1 MTTQM
6 KFTFH
11 RDDSHGWIE
20 ISNDDLQ
27 ALDLRRSDFSVYSYH
42 NSFAV
47 FAEEDC
53 DAALAVEMHRCLFN
67 KEPLFTDKYHAG
79 DAPMRSMSRC
89 GPIKRNH
96 KGSRGMY
103 LFYGG

>member
-1 MTTQM
+1 MTKQM

-11 RDDSHGWIE
+11 RDDNHGWLE

-27 ALDLRRSDFSVYSYH
+27 ALGLRRSDFSVYSYQ

-67 KEPLFTDKYHAG
+67 TEPVFSDKYHAG

-96 KGSRGMY
+96 TISRDM
-103 LFYGG
+103 FYGL

>member
-6 KFTFH
+6 NFTFH
-11 RDDSHGWIE
+11 RDNNHGWIE
-20 ISNDDLQ
+20 ILNDELQ
-27 ALDLRRSDFSVYSYH
+27 ALGLRRSDFSVYSYH

-67 KEPLFTDKYHAG
+67 TEPTFSDKYHAG

-89 GPIKRNH
+89 GPIKRCH
-96 KGSRGMY
+96 KISRGM
-103 LFYGG
+103 FYGI